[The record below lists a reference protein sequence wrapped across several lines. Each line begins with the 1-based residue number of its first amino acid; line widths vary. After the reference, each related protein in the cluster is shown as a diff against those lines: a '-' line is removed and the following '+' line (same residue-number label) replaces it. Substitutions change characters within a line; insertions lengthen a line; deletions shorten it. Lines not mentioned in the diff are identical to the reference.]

1 MRDAVYL
8 GLLHNVQNIDTVNP
22 VSFSRLL
29 AGCSGRGL
37 CYDRLPGS
45 EETYGVVWR
54 IDFYFGMVQG
64 DFRVFSEAWGRRVC
78 CEVAYLLR
86 KIF

>member
-54 IDFYFGMVQG
+54 IDFLLWDGAG
-64 DFRVFSEAWGRRVC
+64 RFSR
-78 CEVAYLLR
+78 
-86 KIF
+86 FQ